1 MERWATVNS
10 QTIKK
15 KESFLVCVFQKS
27 DKLFNAWHSGIHKF
41 RLCVRI
47 EEKAP
52 EQSVLDLEVS
62 EDFEIFEIPQENTTL
77 EQTKLDNRL
86 LKVWQ
91 ITTTSMPTPLE
102 EEIADKEAAYGL
114 KIEFYWVGNYM
125 LVLGNKRS
133 RGY

>member
-1 MERWATVNS
+1 M
-10 QTIKK
+10 
-15 KESFLVCVFQKS
+15 
-27 DKLFNAWHSGIHKF
+27 
-41 RLCVRI
+41 
-47 EEKAP
+47 
-52 EQSVLDLEVS
+52 LDLEVS

-114 KIEFYWVGNYM
+114 KIEFY
-125 LVLGNKRS
+125 
-133 RGY
+133 